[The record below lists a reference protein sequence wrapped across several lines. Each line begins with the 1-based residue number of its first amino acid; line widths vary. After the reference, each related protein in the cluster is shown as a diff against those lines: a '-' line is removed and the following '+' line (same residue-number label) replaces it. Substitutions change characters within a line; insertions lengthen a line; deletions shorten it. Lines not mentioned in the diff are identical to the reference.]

1 MLTSLIVRIVDF
13 CSRRAWL
20 VVVLA
25 LLVAAACSY
34 YATRNFAI
42 NSDTN
47 VLLAEDI
54 DWRQRERTFEN
65 AFGRDE
71 GITVVVQAPT
81 PELASAATDE
91 LTKALKERT
100 DRFVSVA
107 RPAADEFFA
116 RHNLLFLSPEEL
128 KKNLGNLVEA
138 QDLIGGLAADESLRG
153 LAGALNDVLL
163 GIPDQIKLEDAAP
176 VFDKFSATIEDVVA
190 GKPASFSW
198 QELVRGKVDA
208 HQRRGFIDVQP
219 ILDYGELEPGR
230 KATDTIRAIAA
241 KIAPNYQATVRLT
254 GPVPMADEE
263 FGTIKEN
270 FAPNTLITIAVVLGI
285 LWLALRSAK
294 LIFAVFVSVFVGL
307 SITAA
312 LGLMLVGSL
321 NPISVCFAV
330 LFVGIGVDFSIQ
342 YSVRY
347 RAERHEHDELWAAIK
362 QAGFLVSI
370 PLTLAAGA
378 TAAGFL
384 SFLPTDFRGVSEL
397 GLIAGV
403 GMIIAFLTAITLL
416 PALIRLSK
424 PPGEPEELGFTALAP
439 VDDFLDRRRIP
450 VLVGTIAVVVAGLP
464 LLYWMKFDFDP
475 INLRSPKVESVA
487 SYLELSR
494 DPQTHTDAIGV
505 LAPSLDD
512 AVKIGERLSRL
523 PEVDTV
529 MTLAT
534 FVPDDQ
540 PEKLKQIGDA
550 WAKLAGAFDPK
561 KAMAPPTDAENV
573 AALRDVA
580 PQLDVVAQE
589 SGGAGVPS
597 AHRLQAAIASLA
609 DANEAARAKAS
620 DVLVVP
626 LRDTLKGLKEALNV
640 SQVTRENLP
649 PELAS
654 DWVNAKGQARVEAVP
669 KADPTNDEAL
679 SQFARAV
686 LAVEPSATKG
696 PISIVE
702 AGDTVLHAFIE
713 AGIWALLSI
722 SILLWIVLRRFGD
735 VLLTL
740 IPLLVAGIVTL
751 EVCVLIGLPLNF
763 ANIIALPLL
772 LGIGVAFKIY
782 YITAWRAGQTN
793 LLQTPLT
800 RAVFFSA
807 LTTATAFGSLW
818 FSSHP
823 GTSSMG
829 KLLALS
835 LICTL
840 AAAVLFQPVLMG
852 KPRKTLRPKNSE
864 SAHATGRSKDAEPRR
879 AIFSSIKVVKTTP
892 KNLSA
897 I

>member
-1 MLTSLIVRIVDF
+1 MLTNLIVRIVDF
-13 CSRRAWL
+13 CSRRAW
-20 VVVLA
+20 VVVALA

-42 NSDTN
+42 NSN
-47 VLLAEDI
+47 IAALLAEDI
-54 DWRQRERTFEN
+54 DWRQRERAFED

-71 GITVVVQAPT
+71 QMATVVVKAPT
-81 PELASAATDE
+81 PELASAATSE
-91 LTKALKERT
+91 LTKALQERT

-107 RPAADEFFA
+107 RPAADAFFA
-116 RHNLLFLSPEEL
+116 RHNLLFLTPDEL
-128 KKNLGNLVEA
+128 KKNLGDLVDA
-138 QDLIGGLAADESLRG
+138 QDLISGLVADESLRG

-176 VFDKFSATIEDVVA
+176 VFDKFSAAIEGVVA
-190 GKPASFSW
+190 GKPTSFSW
-198 QELVRGKVDA
+198 QELVRGEVDA
-208 HQRRGFIDVQP
+208 HQRLGFIDVRP
-219 ILDYGELEPGR
+219 ILDYGDLEPGR
-230 KATDTIRAIAA
+230 KATDTIRAIGA

-263 FGTIKEN
+263 FATIKEN
-270 FAPNTLITIAVVLGI
+270 FALNILITIAVVLGI

-294 LIFAVFVSVFVGL
+294 LIFAVFVNVFVGL
-307 SITAA
+307 AITAA
-312 LGLMLVGSL
+312 LGLILVGSL

-362 QAGFLVSI
+362 QAGVLVSI

-403 GMIIAFLTAITLL
+403 GMIIAFLTSITLL
-416 PALIRLSK
+416 PALICLLR
-424 PPGEPEELGFTALAP
+424 PPGEPEELGFKALAP
-439 VDDFLDRRRIP
+439 VDAFLDRHRIP

-464 LLYWMKFDFDP
+464 LLYWVKFDFDP

-487 SYLELSR
+487 TYLELSR
-494 DPQTHTDAIGV
+494 DPKTHTDAVGV
-505 LAPSLDD
+505 LAPSLDE
-512 AVKIGERLSRL
+512 AVKIGERLSKL
-523 PEVDTV
+523 PEVDSV

-534 FVPDDQ
+534 FVPGNQ

-550 WAKLAGAFDPK
+550 RAKLARAFDPK
-561 KAMAPPTDAENV
+561 EVMAPPTDAENV

-580 PQLDVVAQE
+580 VQLDEVAKE
-589 SGGAGVPS
+589 SGGAGVAS
-597 AHRLQAAIASLA
+597 AHRLQAAITSLA
-609 DANEAARAKAS
+609 DATEAVRTKAY
-620 DVLVVP
+620 DVLIVP
-626 LRDTLKGLKEALNV
+626 LRDTLTGLKEALEV
-640 SQVTRENLP
+640 SEVTRENLP
-649 PELAS
+649 PELVS
-654 DWVNAKGQARVEAVP
+654 DWVNAKGQARVDAVP
-669 KADPTNDEAL
+669 KADPKNTEEL
-679 SQFARAV
+679 SKFARAV
-686 LAVEPSATKG
+686 LAVEPNAIKG

-702 AGDTVLHAFIE
+702 AGDTVLRAFIE
-713 AGIWALLSI
+713 AGILALLSI
-722 SILLWIVLRRFGD
+722 SILLWIVLRRLGD

-835 LICTL
+835 LLCTL

-852 KPRKTLRPKNSE
+852 KPRKNDEL
-864 SAHATGRSKDAEPRR
+864 
-879 AIFSSIKVVKTTP
+879 
-892 KNLSA
+892 
-897 I
+897 